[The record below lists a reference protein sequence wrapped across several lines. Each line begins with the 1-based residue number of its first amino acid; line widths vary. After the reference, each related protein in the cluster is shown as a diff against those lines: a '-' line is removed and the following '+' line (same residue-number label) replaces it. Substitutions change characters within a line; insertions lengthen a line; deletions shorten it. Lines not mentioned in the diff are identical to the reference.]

1 MWLAEGKYISTYTV
15 CWFRDLR
22 MFIQRNCYLFI
33 FFQRFIPDILSPG
46 DELFHITFS
55 KVVIIINYLLS
66 NFKQLIFNF
75 VKILYVKIIYYK
87 NERVK

>member
-22 MFIQRNCYLFI
+22 MFIQCNCYLFI
-33 FFQRFIPDILSPG
+33 FFQRFIPDMLSPG
-46 DELFHITFS
+46 DELFHTMFS
-55 KVVIIINYLLS
+55 KIVIIISYSLS
-66 NFKQLIFNF
+66 NFIKKETLLTF
-75 VKILYVKIIYYK
+75 YVKIIYYK